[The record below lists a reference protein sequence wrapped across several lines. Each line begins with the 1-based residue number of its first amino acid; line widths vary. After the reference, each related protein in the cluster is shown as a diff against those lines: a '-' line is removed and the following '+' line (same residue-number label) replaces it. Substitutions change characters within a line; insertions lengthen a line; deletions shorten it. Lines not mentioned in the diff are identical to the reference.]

1 MKNEQNNNH
10 GHRQG
15 PSGYNRKNMHLPCR
29 NDINVLD
36 INQSIVQGFF
46 NMIMIVD
53 AQNARKDFAV
63 LNEEI
68 EKISEELGV
77 KIKMQHEDIFNVMHR
92 I

>member
-1 MKNEQNNNH
+1 M
-10 GHRQG
+10 
-15 PSGYNRKNMHLPCR
+15 NRTIITVIGKDRVGIIARICTYLAE

-53 AQNARKDFAV
+53 AQNAKKDFAV

-68 EKISEELGV
+68 EKLSEELGV

>member
-1 MKNEQNNNH
+1 M
-10 GHRQG
+10 
-15 PSGYNRKNMHLPCR
+15 NRTIITVIGKDRVGIIARICTHLAE

-53 AQNARKDFAV
+53 AQNAKKDFAV
-63 LNEEI
+63 LNGEI
-68 EKISEELGV
+68 EKISEELGII
-77 KIKMQHEDIFNVMHR
+77 IKMQHEDIFNVMHR

>member
-1 MKNEQNNNH
+1 M
-10 GHRQG
+10 
-15 PSGYNRKNMHLPCR
+15 NRTIITVIGKDRVGIIAKVCAYLAE

-53 AQNARKDFAV
+53 AQNAKKDFAV
-63 LNEEI
+63 LNSDM

-77 KIKMQHEDIFNVMHR
+77 KIKLQHEDIFNVMHR

>member
-1 MKNEQNNNH
+1 M
-10 GHRQG
+10 
-15 PSGYNRKNMHLPCR
+15 NRTIITVIGKDRVGIIARVCTYLAE

-53 AQNARKDFAV
+53 AQNAKKDFAV
-63 LNEEI
+63 LNSEI

-77 KIKMQHEDIFNVMHR
+77 KIKMQHEDIFDVMHR